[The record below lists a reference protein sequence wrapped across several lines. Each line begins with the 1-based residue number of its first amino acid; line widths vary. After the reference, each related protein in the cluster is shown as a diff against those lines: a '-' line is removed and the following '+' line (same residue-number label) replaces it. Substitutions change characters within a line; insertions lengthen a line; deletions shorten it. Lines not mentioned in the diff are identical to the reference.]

1 MAEGNQPVSHHY
13 VPKWL
18 LKRFCDEQGKLWWRL
33 REWPPEKVHPRSLE
47 SVFFRNHL
55 NTLYADDGTKD
66 PRVETALAKLDREL
80 SDLTDRLVRQGRRGD
95 RPDLEE
101 QSRDKLYSYM
111 FVQYKRSPDLHAEE
125 YWPHNARVAAL
136 LEPSE
141 EVSRVLS
148 TKGLC
153 LMSAPPGSALVVGSQ
168 VVLRAS
174 PGQAGRLEDA
184 AQGLAFPLAFDVLLC
199 LVHGSSRREHGV
211 LSTDEVVSINR
222 RTAAYYQEIAGPDRE
237 TVRRAVS

>member
-18 LKRFCDEQGKLWWRL
+18 LKRFCEEKGKLWWR
-33 REWPPEKVHPRSLE
+33 RRDWQPEKVHPQSLD

-55 NTLYADDGTKD
+55 NTLFADDGTRD

-80 SDLTDRLVRQGRRGD
+80 CDLTDRLVEQGRRGD

-101 QSRDKLYSYM
+101 ESRDKLYSYM

-125 YWPHNARVAAL
+125 RWPHNARVAAL

-148 TKGLC
+148 TKGLS
-153 LMSAPPGSALVVGSQ
+153 LMSATPGSVLVVGSQ
-168 VVLRAS
+168 VVLRAGAG
-174 PGQAGRLEDA
+174 PAGRLEDEG
-184 AQGLAFPLAFDVLLC
+184 QGLALPLASDVLLC

-211 LSTDEVVSINR
+211 LSTDEVASINR
-222 RTAAYYQEIAGPDRE
+222 RTAAYC
-237 TVRRAVS
+237 

>member
-1 MAEGNQPVSHHY
+1 MAEGNQPVRHHY

-18 LKRFCDEQGKLWWRL
+18 LRRFCSEQGKLWWKL
-33 REWPPEKVHPRSLE
+33 REWSPEKVHPRSLE
-47 SVFFRNHL
+47 SVFFGNHL

-66 PRVETALAKLDREL
+66 PRVETALAKLDRDL
-80 SDLTDRLVRQGRRGD
+80 SDITDRLVRQGRRGD
-95 RPDLEE
+95 LPDLEE
-101 QSRDKLYSYM
+101 ESRDRLYRYM

-125 YWPHNARVAAL
+125 HWPHNARVAAL

-141 EVSRVLS
+141 EVSRVLG

-153 LMSAPPGSALVVGSQ
+153 LLSAPPGSALVVGSR

-174 PGQAGRLEDA
+174 AGQAGPLEDA
-184 AQGLAFPLAFDVLLC
+184 AQGLAFDVLLC
-199 LVHGSSRREHGV
+199 LVHDSSRREHGV
-211 LSTDEVVSINR
+211 LTTDEVVSNNR
-222 RTAAYYQEIAGPDRE
+222 RTAAYCQEVAGPDRE

>member
-18 LKRFCDEQGKLWWRL
+18 LKRFCDDKGKLWWRR
-33 REWPPEKVHPRSLE
+33 REWPPEKVHPQSLD
-47 SVFFRNHL
+47 SVFYRNHL
-55 NTLYADDGTKD
+55 NTLFAEDGSKD

-80 SDLTDRLVRQGRRGD
+80 SDLTDRLVEQGRRGD

-101 QSRDKLYSYM
+101 ESRDKLYSYM

-125 YWPHNARVAAL
+125 RWPHNARVGAL

-141 EVSRVLS
+141 EVSRVLW

-174 PGQAGRLEDA
+174 AGPAGRLEDEG
-184 AQGLAFPLAFDVLLC
+184 QGLAFPLASDVLLC
-199 LVHGSSRREHGV
+199 LVHGSSLREQGA
-211 LSTDEVVSINR
+211 LSTEEVVSINR
-222 RTAAYYQEIAGPDRE
+222 RTAAYCQEIAGPDPE